1 MDVVAALC
9 PQAACDVYNVRLQ
22 VMDVSALLHAS
33 SLLEHNSAV
42 FHFLTGRQEH
52 RFLWLWN
59 RGLTWLEE
67 LQPSDEK
74 DYSIR
79 RPDRVV

>member
-1 MDVVAALC
+1 MDVVAALS
-9 PQAACDVYNVRLQ
+9 PRAACDVCNVRLQ

-33 SLLEHNSAV
+33 SLLQHNNAV

-52 RFLWLWN
+52 HFPWLWV

-67 LQPSDEK
+67 LQPADEK

-79 RPDRVV
+79 RSDRVV